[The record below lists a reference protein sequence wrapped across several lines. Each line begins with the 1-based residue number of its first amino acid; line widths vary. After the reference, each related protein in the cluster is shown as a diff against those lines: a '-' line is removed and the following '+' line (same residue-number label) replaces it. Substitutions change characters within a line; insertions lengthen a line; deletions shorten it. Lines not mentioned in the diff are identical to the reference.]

1 MLKQCIG
8 AIRMDLVNDRV
19 ALMDGQSTKKAVAYI
34 FSGTGNTLI
43 AGKMLQGSLPEYG
56 ISLDIY
62 QITTDLVHMPDPNAY
77 DLAFFAY
84 PIHAFNSPQF
94 FLHFVKNIPSLNEEK
109 SGMPAY
115 IFKTSGEP
123 FRPNNASSYSLCHI
137 LRKKGFQPA
146 SDMHMLMPYNI
157 MFRYPDAMAKQMYIH
172 TRHMAG
178 VLAEKAGEDLIEK
191 PSFNPVTVIW
201 AYLLRLQWFGAW
213 VNGPLIKAKA
223 DLCTSCGKCVKNCP
237 ADNITMVQKM
247 VHGEVKVLPKFGGK
261 CTMCMCCTM
270 DCPTGAINPG
280 FLTPWKVNGAWDF
293 DKLMADDSIPDNW
306 TDNENAKYFKL
317 FRNYYRNT

>member
-1 MLKQCIG
+1 M
-8 AIRMDLVNDRV
+8 
-19 ALMDGQSTKKAVAYI
+19 STKGTRKAIAYI
-34 FSGTGNTLI
+34 FSGTGNTLT
-43 AGKMLQGSLPEYG
+43 AGKMLQRSLPEYG
-56 ISLDIY
+56 ISLDICR
-62 QITTDLVHMPDPNAY
+62 ITVESEKMPDPNKY

-94 FLHFVKNIPSLNEEK
+94 FLRSVRNIPDLHADKN
-109 SGMPAY
+109 GMPAY

-123 FRPNNASSYSLCHI
+123 FRPNNASSYSLCRI

-172 TRHMAG
+172 THHMAD
-178 VLAEKAGEDLIEK
+178 VLAEKAGDDQIESL
-191 PSFNPVTVIW
+191 SFNPITVIW
-201 AYLLRLQWFGAW
+201 SYLLRLQWFGAW
-213 VNGPLIKAKA
+213 INGPLIKAKA
-223 DLCTSCGKCVKNCP
+223 AQCTACGKCVQNCP
-237 ADNITMVQKM
+237 THNISMVQKN
-247 VHGEVKVLPKFGGK
+247 VHGEAKTLPKFGGK

-270 DCPTGAINPG
+270 YCPTGAINPG

-293 DKLMADDSIPDNW
+293 EKLMADDSIPDNW

-317 FRNYYRNT
+317 FRNYYRST